1 MNKSPGPLSDILAI
15 AVLASIA
22 MLIIPLPPALL
33 DILLAFDIMFAT
45 AVLVVALSIEN
56 PLELA
61 AFPSLLLVTTLFRL
75 SLDVSATRLIL
86 TQGDQAG
93 GVGAVIPA
101 FGEFV
106 MQGNVAVGLLL
117 FIILIVVQLV
127 VVTNGAQR
135 VAEVAARF
143 TLDAMPGKQMA
154 IDADLHTGLI
164 DATQARARRKS
175 VQAEADFYGAMDGAG
190 KFVRGDA
197 IAAIVIVF
205 VNVFA
210 GMAIGV
216 LGKHLDV
223 LTAVQTYPLLS
234 IGNALATTLPAFL
247 LSTAMGIMVT
257 RTASEATL
265 GVELLRQ
272 MLAHP
277 AALRTVGAAMLVL
290 AIVPGLPHIAFGSLG
305 IGAVLAGA
313 FSLQGQQR
321 QELARAAAE
330 ADRKR
335 AEAHKPEHAIALLGV
350 EALSIGLGERL
361 LPLLEHPAASTL
373 LGRIALLRRNVALE
387 LGIVLPG
394 VRVHDELSLPAR
406 GFAIR
411 LRDRVVAQGALH
423 PDRALALGEPHVLSQ
438 LPGEA
443 ALEPAG
449 GLQGVWLPAPDRGAP
464 ADLGTKGALVVDPIA
479 VLASALDRVVRAN
492 AAALLGRQEV
502 QALLD
507 NLKQSQPA
515 AVKGVVPEM
524 ASLGLV
530 QRVLQHLVRESVSVR
545 DISAI
550 VESIADEAE
559 NTRDVSIIGESVR
572 RRLAPSIC
580 ASLAD
585 RENVIRAAALSIGL
599 ESQLA
604 AATILS
610 ERGPQLALEP
620 SAAVRVA
627 ERLRVYELGMGAR
640 CVIVCSQS
648 LRLPLARF
656 IEAFGGSIAVL
667 GLGEVVPGYTINVV
681 ETIACDASS

>member
-1 MNKSPGPLSDILAI
+1 VSRSRAPLGNILAV

-45 AVLVVALSIEN
+45 AVLVVALSIQN

-86 TQGDQAG
+86 TQGDEPG

-101 FGEFV
+101 FGQFV

-164 DATQARARRKS
+164 DAAQARVRRKS

-197 IAAIVIVF
+197 IAAIVIVI

-210 GMAIGV
+210 GMAIGI
-216 LGKHLDV
+216 LGKHLD
-223 LTAVQTYPLLS
+223 LATAVQTYPLLS

-265 GVELLRQ
+265 GVELVRQ

-277 AALRTVGAAMLVL
+277 AALRTVGAAMLAL
-290 AIVPGLPHIAFGSLG
+290 ALVPGLPHVAFGSLG
-305 IGAVLAGA
+305 LCAILAGA
-313 FSLQGQQR
+313 FSLQGQRR
-321 QELARAAAE
+321 QELALIEQE

-335 AEAHKPEHAIALLGV
+335 ADAHKPEHAIALLGV
-350 EALSIGLGERL
+350 EPLSIGLGERL
-361 LPLLEHPAASTL
+361 LPLLEQPAASTL
-373 LGRIALLRRNVALE
+373 LGRIALLRRSVALE

-394 VRVHDELSLPAR
+394 VRVQDDLSLPSR

-411 LRDRVVAQGALH
+411 LRDRIVAHGALH
-423 PDRALALGEPHVLSQ
+423 PDRALALGSPQALSE

-443 ALEPAG
+443 TLEPAD
-449 GLQGVWLPAPDRGAP
+449 GLRGVWLTPPGQSAAR
-464 ADLGTKGALVVDPIA
+464 ALVVDPVA
-479 VLASALDRVVRAN
+479 VLASALDRVVRCN

-507 NLKQSQPA
+507 NLKQTQPA

-550 VESIADEAE
+550 VETIADEAE

-572 RRLAPSIC
+572 RRLAPAIC

-585 RENVIRAAALSIGL
+585 PDNVIRAAALAISL

-604 AATILS
+604 AATIIA

-620 SAAVRVA
+620 SSAARIA
-627 ERLRVYELGMGAR
+627 ERLRAYQLDMGAR
-640 CVIVCSQS
+640 GVIVCSQS

-656 IEAFGGSIAVL
+656 VEAFGGTLAIL
-667 GLGEVVPGYTINVV
+667 GLAEVVPGYTIKVV
-681 ETIACDASS
+681 ETIACDERSS

>member
-1 MNKSPGPLSDILAI
+1 MNARGDPLGNILAL

-22 MLIIPLPPALL
+22 MLVIPLPPPLL
-33 DILLAFDIMFAT
+33 DVLLAFDIMFAT
-45 AVLVVALSIEN
+45 AVLVVALSIQN

-86 TQGDQAG
+86 TQGDEPG

-106 MQGNVAVGLLL
+106 MRGNIAVGLLL

-164 DATQARARRKS
+164 DAAQARARRRA

-197 IAAIVIVF
+197 IAAIIILIVNI
-205 VNVFA
+205 VA
-210 GMAIGV
+210 GMAIGIFT
-216 LGKHLDV
+216 KKLDIGSA
-223 LTAVQTYPLLS
+223 LQTYPLLS

-257 RTASEATL
+257 RAASDATL
-265 GVELLRQ
+265 GVELVRQ

-277 AALRTVGAAMLVL
+277 SALRTVGAAMLAL
-290 AIVPGLPHIAFGSLG
+290 ALVPGLPHLAFGALG
-305 IGAVLAGA
+305 LGTLVTATLSMRA
-313 FSLQGQQR
+313 QR
-321 QELARAAAE
+321 RAELARFAQE
-330 ADRKR
+330 ANRRR
-335 AEAHKPEHAIALLGV
+335 AEAHKPEHAVTLLGV
-350 EALSIGLGERL
+350 EPLSINVGERL
-361 LPLLEHPAASTL
+361 LPLLEQPAAGAL
-373 LGRIALLRRNVALE
+373 LGRIALVRRNIALE

-394 VRVHDELSLPAR
+394 VHIKDDLTLPAR
-406 GFAIR
+406 GFAVR
-411 LRDRVVAQGALH
+411 LRDRVVAQGMLH
-423 PDRALALGEPHVLSQ
+423 PERALAIGSPSSLSK

-443 ALEPAG
+443 FESSS
-449 GLQGVWLPAPDRGAP
+449 GLHGVWLPAHSEQTQDME
-464 ADLGTKGALVVDPIA
+464 GTVVVDPLA
-479 VLASALDRVVRAN
+479 VLASALDRVARNN
-492 AAALLGRQEV
+492 AVALLGRQDV
-502 QALLD
+502 QSLLD
-507 NLKQSQPA
+507 NLRQTQPA
-515 AVKGVVPEM
+515 AVKGVVPET

-530 QRVLQHLVRESVSVR
+530 QRVLQHLVRERVSVR

-550 VESIADEAE
+550 VETIADEAE
-559 NTRDVSIIGESVR
+559 NTRDASLIGEAVR
-572 RRLAPSIC
+572 RRLAASIC
-580 ASLAD
+580 SSLAGPD
-585 RENVIRAAALSIGL
+585 NIIRAAALSIGL

-604 AATILS
+604 AATIQS
-610 ERGPQLALEP
+610 DRGPVFGLDPLD
-620 SAAVRVA
+620 AARTA
-627 ERLRVYELGMGAR
+627 ERLLAYQQDVGAR
-640 CVIVCSQS
+640 GVIVCSQS

-656 IEAFGGSIAVL
+656 IETLGGTLNVL
-667 GLGEVVPGYTINVV
+667 GLAEVVPGYTVNVA
-681 ETIACDASS
+681 ETISFE